1 MAPSD
6 VQTHTPSRPDCVRP
20 RSRLCRWWH
29 APPHIARSALM
40 LSCSRTTDGT
50 AVACKRDG
58 QGGFFLS
65 RLAALRWSGKA
76 GSLRRLAMLRRA
88 ADLKCRS
95 PRCAGLPPPSLP
107 GSCGARCR
115 PRRPFFGRALPAP
128 ANPSL
133 IARALSLVR
142 DKRRPRPSSI
152 LVCVP
157 LPLRITRVDLCQLR
171 LCSRS
176 AAMREDCSSMLY
188 GHITSC

>member
-1 MAPSD
+1 M
-6 VQTHTPSRPDCVRP
+6 
-20 RSRLCRWWH
+20 CRWWH

-107 GSCGARCR
+107 GSRGARCR

-142 DKRRPRPSSI
+142 DKASEFDPGVCSAPS
-152 LVCVP
+152 
-157 LPLRITRVDLCQLR
+157 THNQGWLCQLR
-171 LCSRS
+171 VPTKGSPRQDGR
-176 AAMREDCSSMLY
+176 A
-188 GHITSC
+188 